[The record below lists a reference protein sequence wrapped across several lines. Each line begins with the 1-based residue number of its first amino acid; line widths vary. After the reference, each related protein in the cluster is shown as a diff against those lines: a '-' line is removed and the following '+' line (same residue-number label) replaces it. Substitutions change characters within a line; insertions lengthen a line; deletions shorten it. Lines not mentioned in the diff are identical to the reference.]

1 MLVSGEVRRRTRR
14 LGIKPL
20 SIWIERVSWRRG
32 CGLRLADGGDELLV
46 IPLGLSREV
55 SGWWN
60 GWIGRDPEEDE
71 EWRRGGIDGTAP
83 LKIRV
88 GSLFIAD
95 GFLGMC

>member
-1 MLVSGEVRRRTRR
+1 MRHGKKKKGR
-14 LGIKPL
+14 
-20 SIWIERVSWRRG
+20 ERARARG
-32 CGLRLADGGDELLV
+32 PAWSVGSGDELLV

-71 EWRRGGIDGTAP
+71 EWRQGGIDGTAP